1 MTDKQS
7 KPLNIGQEPNNP
19 QIQKQFAEAL
29 QAKNLGVNKILLN
42 INGGSSE
49 VETNRNA
56 ILKYPLKQPIQLEVG
71 DVITC
76 VSAFCEEKGLQENT
90 ISFEED
96 IETELRFLYY
106 KQGDVGDELISLDDV
121 GYVAYPK
128 LFPDA
133 FNDTVTI
140 AGDSGDIKRGA
151 LAVNYVPGGPA
162 NYENL
167 IGDVGFNTNFNG
179 VAYGTAVGAAED
191 SEKNITSGCNGNY
204 YYLMETIAYDKNR
217 KVGTE
222 NPGGGAET
230 FVRPVYGSKRIS
242 VKAGNYSVD
251 SLANIISA
259 QLNGSLGDNNNS
271 FSDALLDK
279 LYNVSGVNKN
289 NFFATY
295 PYFTNIDQAQDK
307 TQSDLIGSTGESA
320 GFERRD
326 DGLVKQINYSND
338 SYYDTWCFQ
347 NLFANTTFTNPS
359 ERLKSPDG
367 SVDNTFPNKKKTI
380 VATPNFTLSGSGDS
394 KEEFPPDYGEMN
406 TVVGGRG
413 YGDGQKNTHFYM
425 SKKGIDIL
433 YDTPN
438 KFYNLPGLKDNT
450 ANELDRLY
458 PPFSSQIYYCTVD
471 PESGYI
477 PTYTANLTVEGSP
490 QYNDVARYTTINRA
504 CCFQSLFPV
513 KALKYPGRAGL
524 EPRRQAFAGT
534 SVAELTFGDAVSNR
548 FAFTNFHEFYKLPNL
563 TADGKNTTG
572 YGGQQATRYNN
583 PYFNDTASSSV
594 SDNIAAATAGNFS
607 PVYPVDSSSGI
618 AINNFDFDLVKN
630 TTIYKTLIAEIQAI
644 DGATAPLSQLL
655 HKEKLV
661 FDLFTKPFDKFFA
674 TTADAENAWSKSLW
688 SRLGFAYNQL
698 GDVSSRLESFVAP
711 AQDVLNQTRQ
721 QFGIITHNAFDFSK
735 IVSSDGLG
743 TGNPV
748 IDSGTPMQNFRLKS
762 YFMGTALPENL
773 GTSGNYIHLLGES
786 KPINAEQ
793 LPSLS
798 NGKSY
803 LLIESD
809 IIKPNYKDTKA
820 NWGNLL
826 AIMSKENATNDTI
839 FGAEPIDFTVTEPRL
854 LTDITIFIK
863 NQDGS
868 LANDSVIGKNNAFI
882 IQIAKAIKVQEMPSF
897 S

>member
-1 MTDKQS
+1 
-7 KPLNIGQEPNNP
+7 
-19 QIQKQFAEAL
+19 
-29 QAKNLGVNKILLN
+29 
-42 INGGSSE
+42 
-49 VETNRNA
+49 
-56 ILKYPLKQPIQLEVG
+56 
-71 DVITC
+71 
-76 VSAFCEEKGLQENT
+76 
-90 ISFEED
+90 
-96 IETELRFLYY
+96 
-106 KQGDVGDELISLDDV
+106 
-121 GYVAYPK
+121 
-128 LFPDA
+128 
-133 FNDTVTI
+133 
-140 AGDSGDIKRGA
+140 
-151 LAVNYVPGGPA
+151 
-162 NYENL
+162 
-167 IGDVGFNTNFNG
+167 
-179 VAYGTAVGAAED
+179 
-191 SEKNITSGCNGNY
+191 
-204 YYLMETIAYDKNR
+204 
-217 KVGTE
+217 
-222 NPGGGAET
+222 
-230 FVRPVYGSKRIS
+230 
-242 VKAGNYSVD
+242 
-251 SLANIISA
+251 
-259 QLNGSLGDNNNS
+259 
-271 FSDALLDK
+271 
-279 LYNVSGVNKN
+279 
-289 NFFATY
+289 
-295 PYFTNIDQAQDK
+295 
-307 TQSDLIGSTGESA
+307 
-320 GFERRD
+320 
-326 DGLVKQINYSND
+326 
-338 SYYDTWCFQ
+338 
-347 NLFANTTFTNPS
+347 
-359 ERLKSPDG
+359 
-367 SVDNTFPNKKKTI
+367 
-380 VATPNFTLSGSGDS
+380 
-394 KEEFPPDYGEMN
+394 
-406 TVVGGRG
+406 
-413 YGDGQKNTHFYM
+413 M

-882 IQIAKAIKVQEMPSF
+882 IQIAKAIKVQEMPSV